1 MVGGVLGKRGYVNQ
15 ISAIKIIVEKYLEKS
30 RKLSAAST
38 DLEQAYGQV
47 EKKGFPEDILC
58 R

>member
-1 MVGGVLGKRGYVNQ
+1 MNQ
-15 ISAIKIIVEKYLEKS
+15 ISSIKIIVEKYLEKS

-38 DLEQAYGQV
+38 DLEKAYGQV